1 LQIRPTL
8 SKDVNDFRFTVYDSY
23 IFAMRTLKDLGLY
36 EIRGIHYYLYKY
48 ETDTLDRGLMISE
61 ICYFCI
67 R

>member
-1 LQIRPTL
+1 MLMILDSQ
-8 SKDVNDFRFTVYDSY
+8 YDSY
-23 IFAMRTLKDLGLY
+23 IFAMRPMKDLGLY

-67 R
+67 RRTDLF